1 MKRNDWIFLI
11 TVLAFSILFYRQDCG
26 LNFFLFSILLTAG
39 TALMQPGVIRKRSW
53 LLAAAGALAAGF
65 AVFYYGNALAI
76 VADTLAVLL
85 LAGISSYAGGSV
97 IISMLI
103 TIISVCISFVSMIVD
118 SIARLEK
125 RGPSDPQN
133 KSQGK
138 RIVIV
143 LFALVVVLVFFFMY
157 RSSNVLFYDLTKN
170 ISLDFISLPWIVF
183 TIAGAF
189 FVYGLYNQRI
199 MRDVAGWDG
208 GHRLTLQPADM
219 EKQSWLDKLMSV
231 SSERFAA
238 LVLFGLLNLLLLF
251 VNGVDV
257 AFMAGDQQLPA
268 GVTYTEYLHQGVG
281 MLITSIIAAMVIIL
295 YFFRGRL
302 HFEQNTGLVRNLALL
317 WILQNALMLVST
329 AYRNYGYIHEY
340 GLTYKR
346 IGVFV
351 YLLLVLF
358 GLSTVAVKLLRRKTN
373 AFLFRSNS
381 WMYFTVLVMASFVN
395 WDGIIIRYNTLV
407 AKHTDFSYLA
417 TLSYNAYPELA
428 EVNRKNL
435 LKDSGL
441 YSERFLEYLDNDVH
455 FLRSCYLLFSDADN
469 VSWQSYCRNRQLVTA
484 QLKNRSLGSGG
495 ELNLARQLEKPFVY
509 YPAFRDIAA
518 LNIEGCGQT
527 DISVV
532 KKFSNL
538 RVLNIAG
545 NPLKNI
551 DAVTSLAALED
562 LNICSGTGEGQHYDL
577 TPLYKLKNLR
587 TLRLNAVTY
596 SPKEIEKL
604 QQALPYLYVSYE

>member
-1 MKRNDWIFLI
+1 MKRNDWIFLT

-26 LNFFLFSILLTAG
+26 LNFFIFSILLTAG
-39 TALMQPGVIRKRSW
+39 TVLMQPVLIRKRSW
-53 LLAAAGALAAGF
+53 LMAAAGALAAGF
-65 AVFYYGNALAI
+65 AVFYYGNVLAI

-125 RGPSDPQN
+125 RGPSDPKN

-143 LFALVVVLVFFFMY
+143 LVALVVVLVFFFMY

-170 ISLDFISLPWIVF
+170 ISLDFISLPWLLF
-183 TIAGAF
+183 TGAGAF
-189 FVYGLYNQRI
+189 FVYGLYNQRL

-208 GHRLTLQPADM
+208 GHRLTLHPADM

-257 AFMAGDQQLPA
+257 AFMAGDQHLPA

-281 MLITSIIAAMVIIL
+281 MLITSIIAAMIIIL

-351 YLLLVLF
+351 YLLLVLI

-381 WMYFTVLVMASFVN
+381 WMYFGVLVMASFVN

-407 AKHTDFSYLA
+407 AKHTDYAYLA
-417 TLSYNAYPELA
+417 SLSYNAYPELA
-428 EVNRKNL
+428 EANRKKL
-435 LKDSGL
+435 LEDSGK
-441 YSERFLEYLDNDVH
+441 YTDRDFQYQQDDII
-455 FLRSCYLLFSDADN
+455 FLRSCYQLFSDADN
-469 VSWQSYCRNRQLVTA
+469 VSWQSYCRNRQLVSA
-484 QLKNRSLGSGG
+484 QLKNRSLGTGG
-495 ELNLARQLEKPFVY
+495 ELNLALQLEKPFVY
-509 YPAFRDIAA
+509 YPAFRDITV
-518 LNIEGCGQT
+518 LNIADCGQT

-532 KKFSNL
+532 KNFSKL
-538 RVLNIAG
+538 RELNIAN
-545 NPLKNI
+545 NPVKDI
-551 DAVTSLAALED
+551 RAVTSLPALED
-562 LNICSGTGEGQHYDL
+562 LDIRSGEHYDL
-577 TPLYKLKNLR
+577 TLLYNLKKLH
-587 TLRLNAVTY
+587 TLHLYAATY
-596 SPKEIEKL
+596 NPKELEKL
-604 QQALPYLYVSYE
+604 QQALPNLYISYE

>member
-1 MKRNDWIFLI
+1 MKRNDWIFLT

-39 TALMQPGVIRKRSW
+39 TALMQPGLLRKRSW
-53 LLAAAGALAAGF
+53 LFAAAGALAAGF
-65 AVFYYGNALAI
+65 TVFYYGNVLAV

-97 IISMLI
+97 IISMII
-103 TIISVCISFVSMIVD
+103 TAMSIAVSFVSMIID
-118 SIARLEK
+118 SIARIEK
-125 RGPSDPQN
+125 RGPSEP
-133 KSQGK
+133 KSNAQGK

-170 ISLDFISLPWIVF
+170 ISLDFISLPWLLF
-183 TIAGAF
+183 TGAGAF
-189 FVYGLYNQRI
+189 LVYGLYNQRI
-199 MRDVAGWDG
+199 MRDVAAWDG
-208 GHRLTLQPADM
+208 GHRLTLQPADV
-219 EKQSWLDKLMSV
+219 EKQSWMDKLMSV

-251 VNGVDV
+251 VNGVDI
-257 AFMAGDQQLPA
+257 AFMTGDQHLPA

-281 MLITSIIAAMVIIL
+281 MLITSIMLAMAIIL

-302 HFEQNTGLVRNLALL
+302 HFEHNMGLVRNLAML
-317 WILQNALMLVST
+317 WILQNAVMLVST

-351 YLLLVLF
+351 YLLLVLI

-381 WMYFTVLVMASFVN
+381 WMYFGVLVMASFVN
-395 WDGIIIRYNTLV
+395 WDSIIVRYNTLT

-417 TLSYNAYPELA
+417 SLSYNAYPELA
-428 EVNRKNL
+428 EVNRKKL
-435 LKDSGL
+435 LDASGR
-441 YSERFLEYLDNDVH
+441 YTTERLEYVNNDIH
-455 FLRSCYLLFSDADN
+455 FMRSCYQLFSDADN
-469 VSWQSYCRNRQLVTA
+469 VSWQSYCRNRQLVST
-484 QLKNRSLGSGG
+484 QLKNKPLGSG
-495 ELNLARQLEKPFVY
+495 ELNLYGELESPLVY
-509 YPAFRDIAA
+509 YPAFRDIAK
-518 LNIEGCGQT
+518 LNIGGCGQT

-532 KKFSNL
+532 KNFRKL

-545 NPLKNI
+545 NPLK
-551 DAVTSLAALED
+551 DLSAVTALPALED
-562 LNICSGTGEGQHYDL
+562 LDISAGLGDGRRYDL
-577 TPLYKLKNLR
+577 TPLYKMKTLR
-587 TLRLNAVTY
+587 TLRVNASTY
-596 SPKEIEKL
+596 SQTEIEKL
-604 QQALPYLYVSYE
+604 QQALPELLVSYE

>member
-1 MKRNDWIFLI
+1 MKRNDWIFLL
-11 TVLAFSILFYRQDCG
+11 TVLAFSILFYRQESG
-26 LNFFLFSILLTAG
+26 LNYFLFSILLTAG
-39 TALMQPGVIRKRSW
+39 TALMQPGIIRRRSW

-65 AVFYYGNALAI
+65 AVFYYGNILAI

-85 LAGISSYAGGSV
+85 LAGISSYTGGSV
-97 IISMLI
+97 IISMVI
-103 TIISVCISFVSMIVD
+103 TAVSICISFISMIID

-125 RGPSDPQN
+125 RGPSDPKN
-133 KSQGK
+133 KSKSK
-138 RIVIV
+138 RAVIV
-143 LFALVVVLVFFFMY
+143 LFALLVVLVFFFMY
-157 RSSNVLFYDLTKN
+157 RSSNVLFYELTKN
-170 ISLDFISLPWIVF
+170 ISLDFISLPWLLF
-183 TIAGAF
+183 TGAGAF

-208 GHRLTLQPADM
+208 GHRLTLQPADPG
-219 EKQSWLDKLMSV
+219 KQSWLDKLMSV

-268 GVTYTEYLHQGVG
+268 GITYTEYLHQGVG
-281 MLITSIIAAMVIIL
+281 MLITSIIAAMIIIL

-302 HFEQNTGLVRNLALL
+302 HFEQNTGMVRNLALL

-351 YLLLVLF
+351 YLLLVLI

-373 AFLFRSNS
+373 AYLFRSNS
-381 WMYFTVLVMASFVN
+381 WMYFGVLVIASFVN
-395 WDGIIIRYNTLV
+395 WDSIIIRYNMLV
-407 AKHTDFSYLA
+407 AKHTDYSYLA
-417 TLSYNAYPELA
+417 SLSYNAYPELA
-428 EVNRKNL
+428 EINRKKL
-435 LKDSGL
+435 LDDAGQ
-441 YSERFLEYLDNDVH
+441 YYEWDGEFVMDNTS
-455 FLRSCYLLFSDADN
+455 FMRSCYLLFRDADS

-532 KKFSNL
+532 KNFQQL
-538 RVLNIAG
+538 RVLNIAN
-545 NPLKNI
+545 NPLKDI
-551 DAVTSLAALED
+551 RVVASLPALED
-562 LNICSGTGEGQHYDL
+562 LNISSPGNRQHYDL
-577 TPLYKLKNLR
+577 TQLYTMKKLR
-587 TLRLNAVTY
+587 TLRLDAAAYN
-596 SPKEIEKL
+596 PKEIEKL
-604 QQALPYLYVSYE
+604 QQALPNLFVSYE